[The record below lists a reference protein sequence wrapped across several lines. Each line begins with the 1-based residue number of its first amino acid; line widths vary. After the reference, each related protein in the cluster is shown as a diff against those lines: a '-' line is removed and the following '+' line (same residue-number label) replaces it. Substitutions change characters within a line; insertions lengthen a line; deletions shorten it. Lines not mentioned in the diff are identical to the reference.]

1 MAWQWFHQWGSPRW
15 FYERAERWQFWA
27 GWIALVLLVLGTVWG
42 LAIAPVDY
50 QQGHS
55 YRIIYLHVPVAFLA
69 QALYLGMAVAAVV
82 LLVWRMKLADI
93 AIQALAVVGCAFCVL
108 ALVSGAIWGK
118 PTWGTYWV
126 WDARLTSMLIL
137 AFLYMGIIGLRSAFI
152 DPELAGK
159 ACAILALVGAINLPI
174 IKYSVEWWN
183 TLHQPASLKLTERP
197 AMPASMWVPLLINIC
212 AYYAAAAYLLFA
224 SMRTLVLR
232 RERRAQWV
240 QALVRA
246 HD

>member
-1 MAWQWFHQWGSPRW
+1 VAV
-15 FYERAERWQFWA
+15 
-27 GWIALVLLVLGTVWG
+27 VLLAVGTVWG

-55 YRIIYLHVPVAFLA
+55 YRIIYLHVPVSFLA
-69 QALYLGMAVAAVV
+69 QALYLAMAIAAAV
-82 LLVWRMKLADI
+82 LLVWRMKLADVAMQSL
-93 AIQALAVVGCAFCVL
+93 AIVGFAFCVL
-108 ALVSGAIWGK
+108 ALASGAIWGK

-137 AFLYMGIIGLRSAFI
+137 AFLYLGLIGLRSAML
-152 DPELAGK
+152 DPDTAGK

-183 TLHQPASLKLTERP
+183 TLHQPASLKLTEKP
-197 AMPASMWVPLLINIC
+197 AMPASMWVPLLLNIC
-212 AYYAAAAYLLFA
+212 AYYAAAMYLVFA
-224 SMRTLVLR
+224 SMRGVVLH

-240 QALVRA
+240 RDLVRP